1 MQGRFMKRTTRSN
14 RTETPGKPPN
24 TRPRLASAHLSP
36 PRRDDAGT
44 NGPYLAD
51 LMVKLSLTRSFIVGR
66 AGLEP
71 ATNGL

>member
-51 LMVKLSLTRSFIVGR
+51 LTAK
-66 AGLEP
+66 
-71 ATNGL
+71 